1 MRKKISFAIVTIL
14 AAAAMPQAPALSQE
28 AEPARLDDI
37 VVTAQRREE
46 SLQKAA
52 IAVSAVAGEAL
63 TEKSITDPTDL
74 TQLVPALQVTRGSM
88 HTQFYLR
95 GVGTFGANG
104 FAEQGI
110 GINLDGVYL
119 SRPAAPASLFYDLER
134 IEVLK
139 GPQGTLY
146 GRNATGGTVNII
158 TARPRLGEVS
168 GFVNAKYGD
177 YDAVKASG
185 AINFPAG
192 ERVAFRFS
200 GQYVNRDGYFSDGYD
215 DEDSKAGRA
224 QFLYDSDAG
233 FDLNLMVDHARVR
246 GQGGGGT
253 IMPLLAGSRRLGPS
267 DPAVLAEYLSRPPT
281 PPVPQIIARSD
292 GYMNNDF
299 TGVIATANF
308 DLGFARLTMIP
319 AWRETDLDVVNY
331 TSSFLI
337 DVIEKSEQMSLEL
350 RLANEGE
357 RLNWV
362 AGAYWF
368 AENIH
373 AEQFFDQSSNSTRI
387 DSELDTESAAIFGQA
402 TLSFTD
408 QLRATAGVRYTS
420 DNKQQDTINVSRPFV
435 GFVPPGP
442 PAFIPI
448 ILTIASN
455 PQTDVDFTKTTW
467 KAGLEYDLGPDSLL
481 YASVATGFKSGIL
494 YSAVGQNYSNPEE
507 LTAFSIGS
515 KNRFLGDTLQLNLE
529 AFYWDYK
536 DQQISHLGPVQV
548 AMTPGGP
555 LYGPVFLT
563 ENAGGAT
570 IWGLETELLW
580 QPTRRDLL
588 SLNVQYLNTEYDEL
602 LYQAYSTS
610 GAAPYNGCSVTPTA
624 LVGTSP
630 MARIFDVD
638 CTGKPL
644 PQAPEWTVN
653 AAWEHRFE
661 LGDGSQVVFGLDT
674 RIETERYLSL
684 DFVADGRQGSS
695 TMSNARLSWE
705 AASGNWSVTAFVNN
719 IEDDIV
725 FSNSLKS
732 PVKGGTIYNQMRPPR
747 TYGLRTSFRF

>member
-1 MRKKISFAIVTIL
+1 MSKKISFAIATIL

-46 SLQKAA
+46 TLQKAA
-52 IAVSAVAGEAL
+52 IAVSAVAGDVL
-63 TEKSITDPTDL
+63 TSRSISDPTEV
-74 TQLVPALQVTRGSM
+74 TQLVPALQVTRGSA

-95 GVGTFGANG
+95 GVGTFGANA

-110 GINLDGVYL
+110 GVNLDGVYL
-119 SRPAAPASLFYDLER
+119 SRLAAPAALFYDIER

-158 TARPRLGEVS
+158 TARPQLGETS
-168 GFVNAKYGD
+168 GFINAEFGD
-177 YDAVKASG
+177 YDALKAS
-185 AINFPAG
+185 AALNLASG
-192 ERVAFRFS
+192 ERSAWRFA
-200 GQYVNRDGYFSDGYD
+200 GQYVSRDGYFSDGYD
-215 DEDSKAGRA
+215 DEDSRA
-224 QFLYDSDAG
+224 ARMQFRFDNGAG
-233 FDLNLMVDHARVR
+233 FDLNVMIDHAHVG
-246 GQGGGGT
+246 GQGSGGT
-253 IMPLLAGSRRLGPS
+253 IVPLVGGSRRLGPS
-267 DPAVLAEYLSRPPT
+267 DPAVLAAYLARPPA
-281 PPVPQIIARSD
+281 PPVPQIIARDD
-292 GYMNNDF
+292 GYQNNNL
-299 TGVIATANF
+299 TGIIATANV
-308 DLGFARLTMIP
+308 DLGFARLTVIP
-319 AWRETDLDVVNY
+319 AWRETNLDFVGY
-331 TSSFLI
+331 ASSFLI
-337 DVIEKSEQMSLEL
+337 DVLERSEQRSLEL
-350 RLANEGE
+350 RLANDGE
-357 RLNWV
+357 RLKWV

-368 AENIH
+368 DEDIEAR
-373 AEQFFDQSSNSTRI
+373 QFFDQSSNSTRI
-387 DSELDTESAAIFGQA
+387 DSELDTESVAVFGQA
-402 TLSFTD
+402 TLSFSD
-408 QLRATAGVRYTS
+408 RLRGTAGVRYTS
-420 DNKQQDTINVSRPFV
+420 DDKSQDTANVSRPFV

-448 ILTIASN
+448 ILTITSN

-467 KAGLEYDLGPDSLL
+467 KAGLELDLGPDSLL

-529 AFYWDYK
+529 AFYWDYT

-602 LYQAYSTS
+602 RYQAYSTS
-610 GAAPYNGCSVTPTA
+610 GAPPAVGCPATLTA
-624 LVGTSP
+624 LTGTSP
-630 MARIFDVD
+630 AARIYDVD
-638 CTGKPL
+638 CSGQPL

-661 LGDGSQVVFGLDT
+661 LGNGSQVILGVDS

-684 DFVADGRQGSS
+684 DFMADARQGSS
-695 TMSNARLSWE
+695 TISNARVTWE
-705 AASGNWSVTAFVNN
+705 AAGGAWSVTAFVNN

-725 FSNSLKS
+725 FSNSLQS
-732 PVKGGTIYNQMRPPR
+732 PVKGGTIYNQ
-747 TYGLRTSFRF
+747 

>member
-1 MRKKISFAIVTIL
+1 MSKKISFAIATMVT
-14 AAAAMPQAPALSQE
+14 AAAMPQAPALSQE

-74 TQLVPALQVTRGSM
+74 TQLVPALQVTRGSV

-95 GVGTFGANG
+95 GVGTFGSNG

-110 GINLDGVYL
+110 GVNLNGVYL

-158 TARPRLGEVS
+158 TARPRLGEV
-168 GFVNAKYGD
+168 GGVVNAEYGD
-177 YDAVKASG
+177 YDSIKASG

-192 ERVAFRFS
+192 ERVALRFA
-200 GQYVNRDGYFSDGYD
+200 GQYVNRDGYLSDGYD

-224 QFLYDSDAG
+224 QFLYESGAG

-253 IMPLLAGSRRLGPS
+253 IMPLLDGNRRLGPS

-319 AWRETDLDVVNY
+319 AWRETDIDIVNY

-337 DVIEKSEQMSLEL
+337 DVIEKSEQTSLEL

-368 AENIH
+368 SENIH

-408 QLRATAGVRYTS
+408 RLRATAGVRYTS

-455 PQTDVDFTKTTW
+455 PQTDVDFTRTTW

-515 KNRFLGDTLQLNLE
+515 KNRFLGDTLQLNFE
-529 AFYWDYK
+529 AFYWDYT

-548 AMTPGGP
+548 ATTPSGP

-588 SLNVQYLNTEYDEL
+588 SLNVQYLNTEYEEL

-610 GAAPYNGCSVTPTA
+610 GAAPYNGCSVAPTA

-630 MARIFDVD
+630 TARIFDVD

-644 PQAPEWTVN
+644 PHAPEWTVN

-661 LGDGSQVVFGLDT
+661 LGNGSQVVFGLDT

-705 AASGNWSVTAFVNN
+705 AASGAWSVTAFVNN

-725 FSNSLKS
+725 FSNSLQS

-747 TYGLRTSFRF
+747 TWGLRTSFRF